1 MEFNIKFDEQM
12 MVEVANRVL
21 EFFNSCPTDNSR
33 NRCCQYFEKGANGCR
48 DCWLDWLK
56 SPVEEVDE

>member
-21 EFFNSCPTDNSR
+21 DE
-33 NRCCQYFEKGANGCR
+33 YFEAGGI
-48 DCWLDWLK
+48 
-56 SPVEEVDE
+56 